1 MNNEEILN
9 FEPEHETL
17 MKKVDNYLKSIKK
30 IYDILQVFDILINQL
45 NKSCLELK
53 LNEHF
58 KKLENIFNDFSEQ
71 LNFIIEPMDASV
83 FELLKTVEKNINKKK
98 DESNKIYNILKK
110 KIKKE
115 EALRKIDYEKSVN
128 KDDNFNESLKKNIK
142 EIYNYEIDSI
152 HLNYNKLNNEINNAI
167 NNTSEINI
175 VFYTF
180 SNYVKHLGQALLN
193 LDQNIKKEIKIQ
205 TKDNENIN
213 EEKKYNVNP
222 SIINTDKTKDDFLIL
237 NNTEDIG
244 DEGEITRIIQEIIN
258 SENKINLM
266 KDINILDLLGID
278 IDKKNDKNNK
288 EIFLSKISDLCL
300 NGISLVKNEDNF
312 NFLANILNVIFLQE
326 QSKLNI
332 LSIIISISNH
342 IKYKNIYLD
351 EVMYKKNRLF
361 KEKTLWTKLLN
372 YNLINSINKYKE
384 DILNNR
390 NEETEKEEKDENNKI
405 EKKSVISILKSLPL
419 EKNNLSDFKKLSSNK
434 KKDLYKYIQVQGKE
448 LLSKCIKIMK
458 HFFIE
463 DEIILEMLNNYR
475 NKLNFD
481 NDLVIHLQN
490 LLLIINLNSKH
501 KNKFIDLK
509 SNEKP
514 IIIISKAL
522 KFLPPEDYLKF
533 LPLNKVSYP
542 KMKKYFF
549 SIIFEKTEI
558 NLDLHMKYLGEYLQI
573 SKIQKDYEYIII
585 KNVNNSYL
593 EKNKDDKT
601 INKKIE
607 LIKNDL
613 KRTVFLQQNPN
624 HNEAIKSILLTIN
637 FTFPDIGYYQGFNII
652 VSFLYQLLDYNEEKT
667 FYYFYCLQ
675 KHTQYNKVFENN
687 FGFLKILYSAFEKI
701 IELNMP
707 EIIYIIKDI
716 KVDLDYFCSSWFT
729 HLFIGYINI
738 IDKDDPP
745 LLLIYFLEKFCIS
758 GWGSIFN
765 LGLTILEIGYE
776 KIITLEKEELIKYI
790 MKIVYEEKIFDN
802 SNYQKCRSLFEKY
815 EKIID
820 EYYANKLIELTKFE
834 YKKNN

>member
-9 FEPEHETL
+9 FEPEHDTL

-180 SNYVKHLGQALLN
+180 SNYVNQLGQTLLN
-193 LDQNIKKEIKIQ
+193 LDQKIKKEIKIQ

-312 NFLANILNVIFLQE
+312 NFLANI
-326 QSKLNI
+326 
-332 LSIIISISNH
+332 
-342 IKYKNIYLD
+342 
-351 EVMYKKNRLF
+351 
-361 KEKTLWTKLLN
+361 
-372 YNLINSINKYKE
+372 
-384 DILNNR
+384 
-390 NEETEKEEKDENNKI
+390 
-405 EKKSVISILKSLPL
+405 
-419 EKNNLSDFKKLSSNK
+419 
-434 KKDLYKYIQVQGKE
+434 
-448 LLSKCIKIMK
+448 
-458 HFFIE
+458 
-463 DEIILEMLNNYR
+463 
-475 NKLNFD
+475 
-481 NDLVIHLQN
+481 
-490 LLLIINLNSKH
+490 
-501 KNKFIDLK
+501 
-509 SNEKP
+509 
-514 IIIISKAL
+514 
-522 KFLPPEDYLKF
+522 
-533 LPLNKVSYP
+533 
-542 KMKKYFF
+542 
-549 SIIFEKTEI
+549 
-558 NLDLHMKYLGEYLQI
+558 
-573 SKIQKDYEYIII
+573 
-585 KNVNNSYL
+585 
-593 EKNKDDKT
+593 
-601 INKKIE
+601 
-607 LIKNDL
+607 
-613 KRTVFLQQNPN
+613 
-624 HNEAIKSILLTIN
+624 
-637 FTFPDIGYYQGFNII
+637 
-652 VSFLYQLLDYNEEKT
+652 
-667 FYYFYCLQ
+667 
-675 KHTQYNKVFENN
+675 
-687 FGFLKILYSAFEKI
+687 
-701 IELNMP
+701 
-707 EIIYIIKDI
+707 
-716 KVDLDYFCSSWFT
+716 
-729 HLFIGYINI
+729 
-738 IDKDDPP
+738 
-745 LLLIYFLEKFCIS
+745 
-758 GWGSIFN
+758 
-765 LGLTILEIGYE
+765 
-776 KIITLEKEELIKYI
+776 
-790 MKIVYEEKIFDN
+790 
-802 SNYQKCRSLFEKY
+802 
-815 EKIID
+815 
-820 EYYANKLIELTKFE
+820 
-834 YKKNN
+834 